1 MTKRVCLLSV
11 VLFFISCSQKNEK
24 ITELSQLNDTRIC
37 VLTGSAGDL
46 AARKAF
52 PDAEFLTMITASDAA
67 YNIKIGKAAAFVHNK
82 SVLLNIVKKDSG
94 LTIIDSPVSSVEIA
108 AAFSKE
114 NPQLLSE
121 INNALAEL
129 ITDGTLKKMKEKW
142 IDSEYQTVP
151 ELPNIENDFQNGTL
165 TMGTCALAEPLTF
178 LYNNKITGFDIELSL
193 RIGKLLGKKI
203 EIVDMNFES
212 LIPALKS
219 GKIDFAFSNF
229 NVTDERKKFVAFST
243 PYLVQD
249 ISALVKK

>member
-1 MTKRVCLLSV
+1 
-11 VLFFISCSQKNEK
+11 
-24 ITELSQLNDTRIC
+24 
-37 VLTGSAGDL
+37 
-46 AARKAF
+46 
-52 PDAEFLTMITASDAA
+52 MITAPDAA

-114 NPQLLSE
+114 NPELLSE

-151 ELPNIENDFQNGTL
+151 ELPNIGNDFQNGTL
-165 TMGTCALAEPLTF
+165 KMGTCALAEPLTF

-243 PYLVQD
+243 SYLVQD